1 MNGTRCGA
9 VAASEFN
16 HVNKLTFVSGNL
28 LPQNNFSVLFRFFIL
43 AARRKAELHLRR
55 SEHGSRLGSR
65 AVFTFVQP
73 TEKKKITYREQ
84 QARLRRALARCPKL
98 AAQVGYDFL
107 QGILME
113 ICSINI

>member
-1 MNGTRCGA
+1 M
-9 VAASEFN
+9 F
-16 HVNKLTFVSGNL
+16 
-28 LPQNNFSVLFRFFIL
+28 L

-55 SEHGSRLGSR
+55 GEHGSRVGSR

-98 AAQVGYDFL
+98 QEGSLLDT
-107 QGILME
+107 ME
-113 ICSINI
+113 KGGGSTN